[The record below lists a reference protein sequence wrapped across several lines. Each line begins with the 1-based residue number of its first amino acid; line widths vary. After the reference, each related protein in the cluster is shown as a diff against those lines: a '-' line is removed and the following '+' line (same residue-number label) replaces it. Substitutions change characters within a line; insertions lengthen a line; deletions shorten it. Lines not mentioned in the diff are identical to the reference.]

1 MFIRGVVMIALAL
14 WLNDRHESGV
24 AKVIAVRRS
33 RLGIGQWFAVIF
45 TAAGMLALLV
55 FLVRVGLRE
64 AVAISTVLTVFVA
77 VAALLV
83 SALSFSSQRREA
95 SEQGLRAARDPSGAE
110 RPLRTAALA
119 PPQPL
124 VVAEVLLGMAL
135 CTFAS
140 DALLRYSTTWPWWVA
155 VAATFLAFAAAS
167 SGVRAD
173 AIRAAILA
181 VNTLW
186 FFTYSVIIV
195 EYRQSSSPG
204 SIGHL
209 ATLSWIGA
217 AANALF
223 LVIALARSFSRRQE
237 STSPLELQ
245 PFLLCCLA
253 GGMAVTA
260 IALRGSSNGLWDLA
274 GWIFIGAFLADLV
287 LLLPARTLTG
297 RTLGVQS

>member
-1 MFIRGVVMIALAL
+1 MTLTIVDEARPVTGGVDTHADTHMAAAL
-14 WLNDRHESGV
+14 D
-24 AKVIAVRRS
+24 
-33 RLGIGQWFAVIF
+33 
-45 TAAGMLALLV
+45 
-55 FLVRVGLRE
+55 RVGGLLGVQEFPATPAGYARLL
-64 AVAISTVLTVFVA
+64 AWLGGFGTVL
-77 VAALLV
+77 
-83 SALSFSSQRREA
+83 QRRED
-95 SEQGLRAARDPSGAE
+95 SEPRLRAARDPSSTE
-110 RPLRTAALA
+110 PPLRTPAPA

-124 VVAEVLLGMAL
+124 VVAAVLLGIAL

-140 DALLRYSTTWPWWVA
+140 DALLRYSATWPWWAA

-173 AIRAAILA
+173 ATRAAILA

-209 ATLSWIGA
+209 AALSWIGA

-223 LVIALARSFSRRQE
+223 LVMALARSFWRRQA

-253 GGMAVTA
+253 VGMGVTA

-274 GWIFIGAFLADLV
+274 GWIFIAAFLAELV

-297 RTLGVQS
+297 RTPGVQS